1 MTHERSAVFP
11 HSELAVSG
19 DDLDDG
25 IIALWLHGRPAT
37 TKRAYS
43 GDIRA
48 LRACVRK
55 PISNITLDDLQ
66 CFSDSLAGSVATQAR
81 ILSSVKS
88 LFSFAVRIGYLP
100 WNVGGALRL
109 PPRRRNLA
117 ERLLSEEEIAK
128 IISAARGGRDNI
140 MLRLMYATGARVSEI
155 CAMRW
160 RNLQAVGDGGVIAIF
175 GKGGQERVVRLTPSC
190 WRDLVC
196 LRHGASPDDR
206 VFRTGSGRMD
216 VSTVWRIVRA
226 ATIKAGLTNRPSPH
240 WFRHAAASHALMRGA
255 PLTLVRDT
263 LGHSSIAITSVYLH
277 TRPTESLGQF
287 LDV

>member
-1 MTHERSAVFP
+1 MHEPSAVFP
-11 HSELAVSG
+11 HSELAISG
-19 DDLDDG
+19 DDLDDR
-25 IIALWLHGRPAT
+25 IVSLWLHGRPET

-48 LRACVRK
+48 LRARVCK

-66 CFSDSLAGSVATQAR
+66 GFSDSLAGSVATRAR

-117 ERLLSEEEIAK
+117 ERLLSEDEIAK
-128 IISAARGGRDNI
+128 IISATRGRRDNI

-160 RNLQAVGDGGVIAIF
+160 RHVQASGDAGLIAIF
-175 GKGGQERVVRLTPSC
+175 GKGGHERVVRLTASC
-190 WRDLVC
+190 WRELIC
-196 LRHGASPDDR
+196 LHQGASPDDR

-216 VSTVWRIVRA
+216 VSTVWRIVRS
-226 ATIKAGLTNRPSPH
+226 ATIAAGLTSRPSPH
-240 WFRHAAASHALMRGA
+240 WFRHAAASHALTRGA

-263 LGHSSIAITSVYLH
+263 LGHSSIAVTSVYLH
-277 TRPTESLGQF
+277 ARPGEALGQF